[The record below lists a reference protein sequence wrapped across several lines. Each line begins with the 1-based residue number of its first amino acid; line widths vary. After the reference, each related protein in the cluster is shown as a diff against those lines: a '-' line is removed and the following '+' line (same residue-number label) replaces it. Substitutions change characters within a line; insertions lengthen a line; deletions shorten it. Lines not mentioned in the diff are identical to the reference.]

1 MRPSIAIFFRS
12 ATLFALFFLCT
23 RTAAQNPTNTL
34 WLHVDTVSVNPFTL
48 SLRWSN
54 ARIKEY
60 FPAVRDA
67 LVLRRGDI
75 SISLWRILFLQTV
88 YFSSFDV
95 RGVDLHLLRHPDGSF
110 MPFHFADPTNLT
122 IAIAG
127 SSTSRFDRSHAAK
140 PRMKKA
146 VRLDAD
152 DDDATPF
159 VVPLLLVTNLNI
171 FCDDRDS
178 RARLWSLDNMY
189 FIIERFRTPL
199 LHNPDPWRMA
209 LGAGCDGQTN
219 KWFAFDARFFTSG
232 AAPWARFSFR
242 ASRLRLDEPWLD
254 AFTGS
259 HTLQTSVTA
268 RVHAHSDWFEFCF
281 SNAWR
286 TLWHAF
292 DDTVPRL
299 AADPAISNFFARAGR
314 TNVEYHADVDIV
326 FTNRQLAP
334 GSVNLLFSNLL
345 NTADTLRISL
355 AITNAPPWLLLNS
368 RL

>member
-1 MRPSIAIFFRS
+1 MRLSFATFFRCAS
-12 ATLFALFFLCT
+12 LLTFFVLCT
-23 RTAAQNPTNTL
+23 RAAAQNPTNTV
-34 WLHVDTVSVNPFTL
+34 WLHVDDVSVNPFTL

-54 ARIKEY
+54 ARIIEY
-60 FPAVRDA
+60 FPTVRDA
-67 LVLRRGDI
+67 LVLHRGDI

-95 RGVDLHLLRHPDGSF
+95 RGVDVYLLRHPDGSL

-127 SSTSRFDRSHAAK
+127 GSTSRFDRSHASN

-146 VRLDAD
+146 VRLDTD

-171 FCDDRDS
+171 FCNDRTS

-199 LHNPDPWRMA
+199 LQNPEPWRIA
-209 LGAGCDGQTN
+209 LGAGCDGLTN
-219 KWFAFDARFFTSG
+219 KWFAFDARLFTSG

-254 AFTGS
+254 AFS
-259 HTLQTSVTA
+259 HSQIAQTALTA
-268 RVHAHSDWFEFCF
+268 RAQAHADWFEFCF

-286 TLWHAF
+286 TLWHAV
-292 DDTVPRL
+292 DDTLPRL
-299 AADPAISNFFARAGR
+299 AADPAISNFFARAAR
-314 TNVEYHADVDIV
+314 TNVEFHADVDIL

-334 GSVNLLFSNLL
+334 GSVHLRFSNLI

-355 AITNAPPWLLLNS
+355 AVTNAPPWLLLTP